1 SRLERRL
8 SNDQAERRPPEVEV
22 ALLEPVVEVSGEI
35 AEIAHVNTC
44 TDVIGEESHRA
55 RTQVPSP
62 VVVVGFHAA
71 HLEMRANES
80 EAAGYVGPDP
90 AAVRSANRHAHDQ
103 VAHQIELV
111 IAADVCVISEEIRVE
126 AEARFATDDT
136 RAHAAGVH
144 TESTA
149 RVRGEPATKVDAG

>member
-1 SRLERRL
+1 
-8 SNDQAERRPPEVEV
+8 
-22 ALLEPVVEVSGEI
+22 
-35 AEIAHVNTC
+35 
-44 TDVIGEESHRA
+44 
-55 RTQVPSP
+55 
-62 VVVVGFHAA
+62 
-71 HLEMRANES
+71 MRANES
-80 EAAGYVGPDP
+80 EAAGHVRPEP
-90 AAVRSANRHAHDQ
+90 AAVRSTNRHADDQ

-149 RVRGEPATKVDAG
+149 GVRGEPATEVDACPWIHPSVGVSHARCADERHRRRKYNRLDEAS